1 MRLRI
6 VWVGT
11 PLVQIN
17 ENSLTIWTRFNNCK
31 QSTNSE
37 DTLLD
42 VDCTSMNGDPSSVQL
57 TAGWLRSPQMRIP
70 SKFEL
75 ATYLIEFKIAKLLA
89 AGLYPGGRYMAPH
102 NTLSTPHI
110 ITHQTCSNSPT
121 QKYRFQAYMIYD
133 NFRLQGIVHL
143 NLCLVTV

>member
-1 MRLRI
+1 LGRYTLA
-6 VWVGT
+6 
-11 PLVQIN
+11 PIN
-17 ENSLTIWTRFNNCK
+17 EDSLTIWTRFSDCT

-75 ATYLIEFKIAKLLA
+75 AAHLIEFKIAKLLA
-89 AGLYPGGRYMAPH
+89 AGL
-102 NTLSTPHI
+102 
-110 ITHQTCSNSPT
+110 
-121 QKYRFQAYMIYD
+121 
-133 NFRLQGIVHL
+133 
-143 NLCLVTV
+143 